1 MASRTSPFY
10 KRTVSTLPL
19 PLPVAQTTLFYSD
32 DELPTVAAHTTRPP
46 KNRKRQR
53 RDSLTS
59 HEVRFKRAR
68 SAPPSQSPAPFE
80 AIARSLSPLARGRRS
95 PALRL
100 TPPSTPTPI
109 TATQTDST
117 AVGPTFESSPLTELP
132 ESDDD
137 SVASVQ
143 ADIKKPP
150 GEVGRPES
158 GGYNLTQAMNW
169 TTKSFNRFQVGLFPS
184 TFIGYVL
191 NGTQQ
196 RAHML
201 AEDKLDIKCSYSQQE
216 PKALQLVRETVRTFI
231 PCL

>member
-10 KRTVSTLPL
+10 KRTLSTLPL

-32 DELPTVAAHTTRPP
+32 DKLPTVAAHTTRPP

-53 RDSLTS
+53 QDSLTS
-59 HEVRFKRAR
+59 REVRFKRAR
-68 SAPPSQSPAPFE
+68 SAPPSRSPAPLQ
-80 AIARSLSPLARGRRS
+80 SPSPLAHGHHS

-100 TPPSTPTPI
+100 TPPPTPTPV
-109 TATQTDST
+109 TATQT
-117 AVGPTFESSPLTELP
+117 ESIAIRSSPELSPLTELP

-143 ADIKKPP
+143 ANIKKPP

-158 GGYNLTQAMNW
+158 GGYNLLQAMNW
-169 TTKSFNRFQVGLFPS
+169 TTKSFNKFQVGQFPS
-184 TFIGYVL
+184 TFISYVL

-196 RAHML
+196 RAHKL
-201 AEDKLDIKCSYSQQE
+201 AEDKLDLKCSYSQQE
-216 PKALQLVRETVRTFI
+216 LKALQLVRKTVHAF
-231 PCL
+231 LLYLWHQ